1 MLTVIAAYLIGS
13 TPFALILS
21 RFWGLADLRLAGSGN
36 PGAANVLRTAGWGP
50 GILVALLDAGKGA
63 ASVLLAQRANQSV
76 ELSAAA
82 GVAAVIGHVF
92 PIWARF
98 RGGKGVATSAGVFA
112 VLAPLA
118 TCVSVAVF
126 VLTGWLTRIVSLASL
141 VASGALPPLAYI
153 LGSPP
158 AVVIAGSLVA
168 AVILIRHRTNVG
180 RLRRG
185 VERRLGQ

>member
-1 MLTVIAAYLIGS
+1 
-13 TPFALILS
+13 
-21 RFWGLADLRLAGSGN
+21 
-36 PGAANVLRTAGWGP
+36 
-50 GILVALLDAGKGA
+50 
-63 ASVLLAQRANQSV
+63 
-76 ELSAAA
+76 
-82 GVAAVIGHVF
+82 
-92 PIWARF
+92 
-98 RGGKGVATSAGVFA
+98 
-112 VLAPLA
+112 
-118 TCVSVAVF
+118 VSVAVF

-168 AVILIRHRTNVG
+168 AVILIRHRTNVV